1 MKKFIYLILILNQ
14 IFLIINQ
21 QTENITQEKEKSVEY
36 IFNGVYRIDSE
47 MNGHSL
53 IIEDNILKFH
63 SKKDEKENNFRIIP
77 NNSSYFIESK
87 ILEHRL
93 GIKDKDDLIFLDK
106 NISDISEGIYWN
118 IIHLD
123 HKQYLI
129 QNNYTKNYLEIE
141 NDYLKCSNNLS
152 EIVENGV
159 VLNNNT
165 DNISSSFK
173 FSFFKLYEE
182 VEIKPEHIKFIEDE
196 PVDVLI
202 KYIDL
207 SDKTLER
214 KNFTQTEKDEDN
226 EELRYSVR
234 SIFENIPWIRKIFIL
249 MPNEKVRYFKPIN
262 EIGDKFVYVKDKDL
276 LGFDSADSQTF
287 QLNLCNMTKFNISE
301 NFILMDDD
309 CFFGKPIPKTKFFYY
324 DENLKKV
331 LPSVV
336 TDEFSEL
343 IKDDVLKEYRKI
355 SGRRRINIQSFFGWK
370 IAQLSA
376 FKLLLEQFNFPLVNA
391 GFNHNAIP
399 LNINDLKEIYE
410 LIKNKYQYPND
421 VLHSLQRN
429 IHGLQ
434 PQSLFNSYALNIK
447 KRKVNSIPW
456 VYYDLGA
463 LTDKNFDLEMF
474 VINTSGD
481 RKYTSYQKRYAKN
494 ILRKKFSHPTPYEIM
509 EILDTN
515 EEKDMKQELKNND
528 NSKLERLKYIKNHNE
543 LRERLQI
550 MRERRNISLFTIK
563 EKEDLIKKITELNNL
578 NINISK
584 EKEELIKNNTE
595 LKIMNE
601 NFENERN
608 KLIKNIKDL
617 KKKNKI
623 VHNPFFYYFLITLI
637 LLLLSIILYISRM
650 LSLSSNSFEKNAI
663 SNSVQINNNS
673 DENLSKIPIS
683 DEKVILTNQ

>member
-249 MPNEKVRYFKPIN
+249 MPNEKVRYFKDYYLIRN
-262 EIGDKFVYVKDKDL
+262 KIVYVKDHDILGHESSNFNAFIFNFWKLKDF
-276 LGFDSADSQTF
+276 G
-287 QLNLCNMTKFNISE
+287 ISD
-301 NFILMDDD
+301 NFIYMDDD
-309 CFFGKPIPKTKFFYY
+309 YFIGQKLKKSDFFYAQK
-324 DENLKKV
+324 N
-331 LPSVV
+331 
-336 TDEFSEL
+336 
-343 IKDDVLKEYRKI
+343 KI
-355 SGRRRINIQSFFGWK
+355 IPAIICSSF
-370 IAQLSA
+370 
-376 FKLLLEQFNFPLVNA
+376 
-391 GFNHNAIP
+391 
-399 LNINDLKEIYE
+399 LNINKSMVEM
-410 LIKNKYQYPND
+410 N
-421 VLHSLQRN
+421 H
-429 IHGLQ
+429 
-434 PQSLFNSYALNIK
+434 K
-447 KRKVNSIPW
+447 K
-456 VYYDLGA
+456 
-463 LTDKNFDLEMF
+463 
-474 VINTSGD
+474 
-481 RKYTSYQKRYAKN
+481 
-494 ILRKKFSHPTPYEIM
+494 LRKKVYM
-509 EILDTN
+509 
-515 EEKDMKQELKNND
+515 
-528 NSKLERLKYIKNHNE
+528 SKKEQNYIAY
-543 LRERLQI
+543 
-550 MRERRNISLFTIK
+550 S
-563 EKEDLIKKITELNNL
+563 
-578 NINISK
+578 
-584 EKEELIKNNTE
+584 
-595 LKIMNE
+595 
-601 NFENERN
+601 
-608 KLIKNIKDL
+608 
-617 KKKNKI
+617 
-623 VHNPFFYYFLITLI
+623 Y
-637 LLLLSIILYISRM
+637 SI
-650 LSLSSNSFEKNAI
+650 FK
-663 SNSVQINNNS
+663 
-673 DENLSKIPIS
+673 
-683 DEKVILTNQ
+683 T